1 MNAIDKLTEQFKKF
15 PGIGPRQAR
24 RFVYHLLR
32 QNKGDVSRFVNS
44 ILDLKENIK
53 VCEDSFC
60 HFYSN
65 NKEEKLSP
73 IAKDPNRNDS
83 ILMIVGTDADLE
95 SVEKQAVYNGRYFVL
110 GGLLEIL
117 EKEPEKKIR
126 SRELLRKVTEKAQSG
141 LKEIVIALSANPD
154 GENTHDYLLRILSP
168 LQDKYSITVS
178 TLGRGISTGTELEYI
193 DEGTM
198 RSALANRS

>member
-24 RFVYHLLR
+24 RFVYYLLR
-32 QNKGDVSRFVNS
+32 QNKEDVNRFADS
-44 ILDLKENIK
+44 ILDLKENIR

-65 NKEEKLSP
+65 DKDEKLSP
-73 IAKDPNRNDS
+73 IAKDPGRNDS
-83 ILMIVGTDADLE
+83 ILMIVGTDTDLE
-95 SVEKQAVYNGRYFVL
+95 SVERQGVYNGRYFVL
-110 GGLLEIL
+110 GGLVGALES
-117 EKEPEKKIR
+117 KPEEKIR
-126 SRELLRKVTEKAQSG
+126 SRELSDKVQEKARNG
-141 LKEIVIALSANPD
+141 LKEIIIALSANPD
-154 GENTHDYLLRILSP
+154 GENTHDYLLGILSP
-168 LQDKYSITVS
+168 IQNKYSITVS

-198 RSALANRS
+198 RSALENRR